1 MPIDYSKWDKLELS
15 DDDDFECHPNVD
27 KASFIRWKQADIHQK
42 REERRRR
49 IEALRLETSNNEVLL
64 GRIDDMIR
72 QLKEGGVE
80 TFLQTIENLR
90 EANKKIASETKEKES
105 SENAS
110 QDEQLAYPT
119 FDQMMSVLFERIQ
132 EEVKHES
139 PEKVGEEL
147 IKKLTENRNKLSQ
160 RQKEAKQELDKEE
173 REAKKKI
180 TMDDMHTGF
189 DKSSVSKISKP
200 EPPKPKSKKTGK
212 KKEQVV
218 EVLNPGAQMKSLDAK
233 KTEPNLD
240 DDDDDDDD
248 EESLTSELAEEF
260 AELKDYDKSFNFI
273 TKHPEVVSQ
282 EIVDQILAEAFQSQL
297 KGKAKHAK
305 QAVHQAWL
313 LQYCQ
318 KLGKDGVTLFFK
330 RITSPNP
337 QAREVFMKDVND
349 TYDRIRERCQIMAAE
364 KTQKPQPNK
373 QVEQIQIEVTDPNMS
388 LNVRIPDENST
399 DEVEKKS
406 YQLFKTLPVE
416 FQEALKTKDI
426 IKINKVLGE
435 MTVEEAEKV
444 LQICGEADILSIEP
458 GIIDTTQGEVVPG
471 QELDSEKAS
480 EAHNVQ
486 KTDL

>member
-42 REERRRR
+42 REERRRK
-49 IEALRLETSNNEVLL
+49 IEALKLETSNNEVLL
-64 GRIDDMIR
+64 SRINDMIR
-72 QLKEGGVE
+72 QLIEGGIE
-80 TFLQTIENLR
+80 TFLQTIEKLR
-90 EANKKIASETKEKES
+90 EANKKIASEAKNEES
-105 SENAS
+105 SEDSS
-110 QDEQLAYPT
+110 QKEGEQLAYPT
-119 FDQMMSVLFERIQ
+119 FDQMMGALFDRIQ
-132 EEVKHES
+132 DEVKHES

-147 IKKLTENRNKLSQ
+147 KNKLIEHRDKLSQ
-160 RQKEAKQELDKEE
+160 RQKEAKQELEKEE
-173 REAKKKI
+173 REARKKI

-189 DKSSVSKISKP
+189 DKSSVSKISKI
-200 EPPKPKSKKTGK
+200 EPPKPQPKKTKK

-218 EVLNPGAQMKSLDAK
+218 EVLNPNAQMKSLDIEENK
-233 KTEPNLD
+233 VEED
-240 DDDDDDDD
+240 EEEEESDD
-248 EESLTSELAEEF
+248 EEEEDLLTSDLAKEF
-260 AELKDYDKSFNFI
+260 AMLKDYDRSFEFI

-297 KGKAKHAK
+297 KGKAKYAK

-337 QAREVFMKDVND
+337 QAREVFMKDVNE

-364 KTQKPQPNK
+364 KTQKPQPAK

-388 LNVRIPDENST
+388 LNVRIPDENAT
-399 DEVEKKS
+399 EEEEKRR

-416 FQEALKTKDI
+416 FQEALKTTEI
-426 IKINKVLGE
+426 TKINKVLGE
-435 MTVEEAEKV
+435 MPVEKAEDV
-444 LQICGEADILSIEP
+444 LKICGDADILSIEP

-471 QELDSEKAS
+471 QEIDNEKTL
-480 EAHNVQ
+480 V
-486 KTDL
+486 T